1 MKEKLIPPKP
11 PGRIE
16 TQPIEADKPEL
27 IMIVNF
33 MQDREEFAPNQA
45 LAEKL
50 GVNAGFYISKSDYKD
65 CKGLN
70 HFLNL
75 LIEKSCI
82 SESDNTRGNPDAIQA
97 MSLVTFIMEASTH
110 PEYCTTYMLRK
121 FSNVISGALETL
133 LPIKE
138 FSEEVD
144 FQSYGFLDMV
154 DDSGNACSAS
164 DFNLTLYGLTN
175 PITPEMLKEIHDR
188 TWKPKSDSYRCQ
200 SDNIIHL
207 LIQVC
212 YAILMHYFRQG
223 DIVRICDNCGQIFIP
238 KRSSDKY
245 CTRKAPQDG
254 SKSCGQYMKAQNQR
268 IHNNND
274 EFKREHD
281 RILRRLGFDESER
294 FKEEY
299 KATYGN
305 SEARQKMLERWA
317 EEYPPKRKKGAKRN
331 EEK

>member
-1 MKEKLIPPKP
+1 MKETLIPPKP

-16 TQPIEADKPEL
+16 THSIEGDKPEL

-33 MQDREEFAPNQA
+33 TQDREEYAPNKA
-45 LAEKL
+45 LADIL
-50 GVNAGFYISKSDYKD
+50 GVNTGHFVPKSKYKD
-65 CKGLN
+65 CVGLN
-70 HFLNL
+70 HFLSL
-75 LIEKSCI
+75 LINKSGI
-82 SESDNTRGNPDAIQA
+82 GESDNIQGNPDAIQA

-110 PEYCTTYMLRK
+110 PEYCTTHMLRK

-138 FSEEVD
+138 FSEGVD

-175 PITPEMLKEIHDR
+175 PITPEMLKEMHDR
-188 TWKPKSDSYRCQ
+188 TWKPESDSYRCQ
-200 SDNIIHL
+200 SENIIHL

-223 DIVRICDNCGQIFIP
+223 DIIRICDNCEQIFIP

-268 IHNNND
+268 IHNSND
-274 EFKREHD
+274 KFKKEHD
-281 RILRRLGFDESER
+281 RILRRLGFEDSQR
-294 FKEEY
+294 FQDEY
-299 KATYGN
+299 KDTRGN

-317 EEYPPKRKKGAKRN
+317 EKYPKRKKGAKRN